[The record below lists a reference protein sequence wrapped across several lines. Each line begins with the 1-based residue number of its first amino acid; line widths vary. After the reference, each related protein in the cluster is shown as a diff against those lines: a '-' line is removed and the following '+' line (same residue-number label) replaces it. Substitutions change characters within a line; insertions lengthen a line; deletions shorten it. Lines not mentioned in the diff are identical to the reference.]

1 MSSPHPLDWTA
12 EEFDTLLSGAE
23 WTAEDLATW
32 LPKCTAGSIDSVRAF
47 VHAAHLK
54 GSIVGL
60 SRMMQN
66 RLEARKGTLT
76 CAVCRA
82 RF

>member
-1 MSSPHPLDWTA
+1 MERARAPDWTR
-12 EEFDTLLSGAE
+12 EEFDILLSGGE
-23 WTAEDLATW
+23 WTDEDLARW
-32 LPKCTAGSIDSVRAF
+32 LPRRTDGAIRAVRAF
-47 VHAAHLK
+47 VHAAHSD

-60 SRMMQN
+60 SRMMQD
-66 RLEARKGTLT
+66 RLVTRQGTLT